1 MAPGPWHGR
10 TMLLRHRTP
19 SLKQARGLLQAFS
32 RTCSGDGQPDLP
44 GGGHAVLP
52 GGGQRDYSA

>member
-1 MAPGPWHGR
+1 
-10 TMLLRHRTP
+10 MLLRHRTP